1 MRFFALCFAA
11 APLTAQP
18 GLNRRMIGE
27 YLGNVISSFN
37 MAVLEAY
44 VEQFELANMTFDHA
58 LRFFIASFRLPGEAQ
73 KIERILQTFA
83 RKYHGSNP
91 GLFQHEDTP
100 FVLAFS
106 VVMLNTDAHNVVCQT
121 TVWEFLFCSLRL
133 CWTSII

>member
-1 MRFFALCFAA
+1 
-11 APLTAQP
+11 
-18 GLNRRMIGE
+18 
-27 YLGNVISSFN
+27 

-44 VEQFELANMTFDHA
+44 VDQFELKSMPFDHA

-83 RKYHGSNP
+83 RKYHTSNP

-106 VVMLNTDAHNVVCQT
+106 IVMLNTDSHNVVSAGKRVIIIFFT
-121 TVWEFLFCSLRL
+121 TIFIWMCPN
-133 CWTSII
+133 